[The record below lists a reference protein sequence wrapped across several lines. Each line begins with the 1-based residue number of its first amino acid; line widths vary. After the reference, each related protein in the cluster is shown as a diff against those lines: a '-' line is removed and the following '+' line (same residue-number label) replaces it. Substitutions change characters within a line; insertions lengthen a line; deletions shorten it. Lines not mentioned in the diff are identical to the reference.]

1 MVRFKRV
8 DTLLTSSPLPK
19 RSWRATLFM
28 KAEVMMDKYDKKEQI
43 KDAIGLF
50 LMVPVAYVL
59 VVLAFSL

>member
-1 MVRFKRV
+1 M
-8 DTLLTSSPLPK
+8 
-19 RSWRATLFM
+19 RATSTQILL
-28 KAEVMMDKYDKKEQI
+28 EVMMGKYDKKEQI